1 MSIDQY
7 CVFEVAQHYYAV
19 SATQIREITAKP
31 DFSRAPCANLML
43 AGIWHEG
50 SEFLP
55 VLRMPFQSSASENES
70 QVLVIHG
77 QHGRW
82 ALLVDRVHNIE
93 PLECSQARHGEDN
106 QWHAALQGMSTW
118 KGKPVRVV
126 NLDGLYRLIEGQ
138 LQDEWNGTAVALAG
152 RETLEMN

>member
-1 MSIDQY
+1 MTADQF

-31 DFSRAPCANLML
+31 DFSKAPCSTLML

-55 VLRMPFQSSASENES
+55 VLRMPFQSSISEKES

-77 QHGRW
+77 QNGRW
-82 ALLVDRVHNIE
+82 ALLVDQVHNIV
-93 PLECSQARHGEDN
+93 PLECSQGNQGESN
-106 QWHAALQGMSTW
+106 EWNAALQGMATW
-118 KGKPVRVV
+118 KGRPVRVM
-126 NLDGLYRLIEGQ
+126 NLDGLYRLIEAQ
-138 LQDEWNGTAVALAG
+138 LQDEWNGTAEALTG
-152 RETLEMN
+152 RETLEIN